1 MAFSKQSSN
10 HRLTTDD
17 IDLFNKHAESMM
29 RHAEWGAVTRTCDA
43 EAEYFEV
50 RPRDEAQP
58 MFSVGRCASGHYVF
72 LNHRTGD
79 VRFAGRLSDL
89 LVIMNGLAR

>member
-1 MAFSKQSSN
+1 MATSKETAI
-10 HRLTTDD
+10 HRLTMDD
-17 IDLFNKHAESMM
+17 ISLFEKHAESMM
-29 RHAEWGAVTRTCDA
+29 RHAQWGSVTRTSDT
-43 EAEYFEV
+43 EADYFEIQ
-50 RPRDEAQP
+50 PRGEDKP

-89 LVIMNGLAR
+89 LVIMNGMSV

>member
-1 MAFSKQSSN
+1 MG
-10 HRLTTDD
+10 
-17 IDLFNKHAESMM
+17 HAESMM
-29 RHAEWGAVTRTCDA
+29 RHAEWGAVTRTRDA

-50 RPRDEAQP
+50 RPRGEAQP